1 MPKEEKDAK
10 PEDAKNKRKKSSKS
24 KMGGSKSKT
33 TQKKDKKPSK
43 PKKGGRT
50 DSTEEKERKAPKS
63 KEEQPKPKGAEK
75 GSQEPSKPE
84 RGTKT
89 EEAEE
94 EGQKSPESE
103 EEGTVLE
110 DRLKTFITAYIDSY
124 MDYVEEQNIKEG
136 DFPLLYAYY
145 PLDVTGYILPD
156 ESTCFLFKGLAAATN
171 ITIEKADYRSVD
183 SEITDKRYDYI
194 SCYPP
199 SFSYTKEEA
208 EKQAKSD
215 VDGDIAHSKQLGT
228 VQAERAAKDET
239 LKSIRLLFV
248 GMPWVAQR
256 KEGEGSLKFP
266 RGKDA
271 EEVSTEALGMKE
283 DEYFSDFSDRVH
295 TLENAL
301 LHGTKISTEP
311 PEEEKKEPVEEK
323 PAPPPASETAVPVA
337 AAAAAPGTHVTVE
350 IKQPEAPAKG
360 EVYNERTEEDI
371 LRLKKTLYIQSRDI
385 EELRR
390 VNDELSGKL
399 GTLEQ
404 MRQTVFRV
412 NRKVFDSDAKMAK
425 LEKSNMD
432 ILRRFAELR
441 SEQAE
446 QNKKMR
452 RFIAER
458 AKKARNQALALA
470 GIALGVGM
478 AALIL
483 LILEIDLKS
492 LLGI

>member
-1 MPKEEKDAK
+1 MPGEESRNKG
-10 PEDAKNKRKKSSKS
+10 KNPSKS
-24 KMGGSKSKT
+24 KKGGSKSKKS
-33 TQKKDKKPSK
+33 QKGPKRPPKS
-43 PKKGGRT
+43 KKGTKT
-50 DSTEEKERKAPKS
+50 DSPEEKEQEVPDS
-63 KEEQPKPKGAEK
+63 KEEEPGSKGTEK
-75 GSQEPSKPE
+75 EDQEPSKSE
-84 RGTKT
+84 
-89 EEAEE
+89 EEAKPGNSVE
-94 EGQKSPESE
+94 EGQKPPESE
-103 EEGTVLE
+103 E
-110 DRLKTFITAYIDSY
+110 DRLKIFITAYIDSY

-156 ESTCFLFKGLAAATN
+156 ESTCFLFKGLAAATK
-171 ITIEKADYRSVD
+171 ITIEKADFSAVD

-194 SCYPP
+194 SCYPA
-199 SFSYTKEEA
+199 SFSYTREEA
-208 EKQAKSD
+208 EKQAKND

-239 LKSIRLLFV
+239 LKSIRLLSV
-248 GMPWVAQR
+248 GMPWIAQR
-256 KEGEGSLKFP
+256 KEGGGSLKFP
-266 RGKDA
+266 QGKDA
-271 EEVSTEALGMKE
+271 DELSTDALGMKE
-283 DEYFSDFSDRVH
+283 DEFFSDFSDRVH
-295 TLENAL
+295 TLESAL
-301 LHGTKISTEP
+301 LYGTKISTEP
-311 PEEEKKEPVEEK
+311 PEDEEVKEETEEAK
-323 PAPPPASETAVPVA
+323 PAPPPAIEPVVPVA

-350 IKQPEAPAKG
+350 IKQPEAPGKG
-360 EVYNERTEEDI
+360 EIYNERTEEDI

-390 VNDELSGKL
+390 VNEELGGKL
-399 GTLEQ
+399 GNLEQ

-412 NRKVFDSDAKMAK
+412 NRKVFDTDAKIAR

-432 ILRRFAELR
+432 ILRKFAELR

-478 AALIL
+478 AALAL
-483 LILEIDLKS
+483 LILDIDIKS

>member
-1 MPKEEKDAK
+1 M
-10 PEDAKNKRKKSSKS
+10 
-24 KMGGSKSKT
+24 
-33 TQKKDKKPSK
+33 
-43 PKKGGRT
+43 
-50 DSTEEKERKAPKS
+50 
-63 KEEQPKPKGAEK
+63 
-75 GSQEPSKPE
+75 
-84 RGTKT
+84 
-89 EEAEE
+89 
-94 EGQKSPESE
+94 
-103 EEGTVLE
+103 
-110 DRLKTFITAYIDSY
+110 
-124 MDYVEEQNIKEG
+124 
-136 DFPLLYAYY
+136 
-145 PLDVTGYILPD
+145 TGYILPD

-171 ITIEKADYRSVD
+171 ITIEKADYRAVD

-215 VDGDIAHSKQLGT
+215 VDGDIAQSKQLGT

-239 LKSIRLLFV
+239 LKSIRLLLV
-248 GMPWVAQR
+248 AMPWVAQR

-266 RGKDA
+266 QGKDA
-271 EEVSTEALGMKE
+271 EEFSAGALGMKE

-295 TLENAL
+295 RLENAL
-301 LHGTKISTEP
+301 LHGTKISTKP
-311 PEEEKKEPVEEK
+311 PEEEKKEPEEAK
-323 PAPPPASETAVPVA
+323 PAAPPAIEHATPVV

-350 IKQPEAPAKG
+350 IKQPEAPGKG
-360 EVYNERTEEDI
+360 EMYKDRTDEDI

-390 VNDELSGKL
+390 LNDEMNSKL
-399 GTLEQ
+399 GNLEQ

-412 NRKVFDSDAKMAK
+412 NRKVFDSDAKIAR

-432 ILRRFAELR
+432 ILRKFAELR
-441 SEQAE
+441 TEQAE

-478 AALIL
+478 AALAL
-483 LILEIDLKS
+483 LILDVDIKT
-492 LLGI
+492 LLGL